1 MVGRRAPRSVAA
13 SAGAVVPST
22 ERIPR
27 PAPSARPRSAGV
39 RQAICTPTRSVRRGR
54 SPYARSYTEMAV
66 EKRRV
71 RSNVANVPHRPR
83 DFKAWLGSV
92 RSLGSHYGLGFTPSA
107 SNVAGQE
114 AVVSSSNETEIHG
127 HRVRKHELQSVA
139 VEPVHPLEN
148 AAKHRTIFRQH
159 GKVAILV
166 QRLRRHD
173 DLFTGDPAAL
183 NRAAEHPINAAMTVI
198 GAVRPVLSK
207 RAAELGQDYDD

>member
-1 MVGRRAPRSVAA
+1 
-13 SAGAVVPST
+13 
-22 ERIPR
+22 
-27 PAPSARPRSAGV
+27 
-39 RQAICTPTRSVRRGR
+39 
-54 SPYARSYTEMAV
+54 MAV

-71 RSNVANVPHRPR
+71 RSN
-83 DFKAWLGSV
+83 
-92 RSLGSHYGLGFTPSA
+92 YGLGCTTSA
-107 SNVAGQE
+107 LNVAGQE
-114 AVVSSSNETEIHG
+114 PVVSSSDETEIHG
-127 HRVRKHELQSVA
+127 HRVRKHELQSVT

-159 GKVAILV
+159 GKVALFV

-173 DLFTGDPAAL
+173 VLFAGDPAAL